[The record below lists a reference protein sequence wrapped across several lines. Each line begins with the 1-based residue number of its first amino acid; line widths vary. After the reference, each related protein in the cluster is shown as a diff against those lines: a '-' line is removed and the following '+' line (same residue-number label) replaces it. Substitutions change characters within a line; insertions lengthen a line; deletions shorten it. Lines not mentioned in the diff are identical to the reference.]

1 MTEKM
6 DILSDTRQAEIQE
19 VITCLRRFKPTKIA
33 LEVLQEK
40 EEALN
45 DEYASYLNGDYALT
59 VNEIDQVGF
68 RLANECGLEQV
79 HAVEWNQDD
88 EGVPDLM
95 ALSEWEDTEEYKAYT
110 KIGEKI
116 TSEANTYLQ
125 NHSIKDYLLWHND
138 PQNIAR
144 GQELYMKM
152 SLTGSSS
159 NPAGAIWT
167 AKYWYYR
174 NLLIY
179 KNLVNLVSSNEE
191 RIFVL
196 YGAAHLHLL
205 LQFARESGLF
215 NVEVA
220 GDYLGQ
226 G

>member
-1 MTEKM
+1 MTDKM

-19 VITCLRRFKPTKIA
+19 IITCLKRFKPTKVA

-40 EEALN
+40 EQALN

-59 VNEIDQVGF
+59 VNEVDQVGF
-68 RLANECGLEQV
+68 RLAKECGLGHV
-79 HAVEWNQDD
+79 HAVDWNQDE
-88 EGVPDLM
+88 EGVPDLG
-95 ALSEWEDTEEYKAYT
+95 ALSEWEDTDEYKAFAELGQ
-110 KIGEKI
+110 KIN
-116 TSEANTYLQ
+116 SEANTFLQ
-125 NHSIKDYLLWHND
+125 NHSIKDYLLWHNESR
-138 PQNIAR
+138 NIAR
-144 GQELYMKM
+144 GQEFYMRM
-152 SLTGSSS
+152 SLVGSHS

-179 KNLVNLVSSNEE
+179 KNLVSLVSSNEE

-196 YGAAHLHLL
+196 YGAGHLHLL
-205 LQFARESGLF
+205 MQFARESGLF

-220 GDYLGQ
+220 GDYLKQ